1 MANIGVLGASSL
13 VGRCVLAQL
22 AKSNNQVYA
31 FSRSTEESINEN
43 IQWIRINPELKQTK
57 QLSITHWICL
67 APIWIVADYL
77 PMLESYN
84 AQRVLALSS
93 TSAISKQ
100 DTSEPLETITVNRLQ
115 LGEQQLQQW
124 AGKQDIEWLI
134 LRPTLIYG
142 FGEDKNIAEIT
153 RFIQRFN
160 FFPLL
165 GSATGLRMPVHTEDV
180 ASACIEA
187 MKKANIANHIYN
199 ISGAETLTYRQMVE
213 RIFIALGKRAHFIR
227 IPLTAF
233 KLALFCLRVLPRY
246 QHWSSAM
253 AERMNKDLVF
263 DHSEASRNFGYTP
276 RPFELSS
283 QDITIK

>member
-13 VGRCVLAQL
+13 VGHCVLAQL

-31 FSRSTEESINEN
+31 FSRSTEESIDEN
-43 IQWIRINPELKQTK
+43 IEWIRINPELNQTK
-57 QLSITHWICL
+57 QLSITHWICV
-67 APIWIVADYL
+67 APIWVLADYL
-77 PMLESYN
+77 PMLASYG
-84 AQRVLALSS
+84 AKRVLALSS

-100 DTSEPLETITVNRLQ
+100 DSSEPLEIVTAKRLQ
-115 LGEQQLQQW
+115 LGEQQLQRW
-124 AGKQDIEWLI
+124 AEKQDIEWLI

-153 RFIQRFN
+153 RFIQRFS

-165 GSATGLRMPVHTEDV
+165 GSATGLRMPVHAEDV
-180 ASACIEA
+180 ANACIEA
-187 MKKANIANHIYN
+187 INKKSIANRIYN
-199 ISGAETLTYRQMVE
+199 ISGAETLTYRNMIE
-213 RIFIALGKRAHFIR
+213 RIFIALGKRARFIR

-233 KLALFCLRVLPRY
+233 KLAVFCLRILPRY
-246 QHWSSAM
+246 HHWSSAM

-263 DHSEASRNFGYTP
+263 DHTEASHSFEYTP
-276 RPFELSS
+276 RPFALSS